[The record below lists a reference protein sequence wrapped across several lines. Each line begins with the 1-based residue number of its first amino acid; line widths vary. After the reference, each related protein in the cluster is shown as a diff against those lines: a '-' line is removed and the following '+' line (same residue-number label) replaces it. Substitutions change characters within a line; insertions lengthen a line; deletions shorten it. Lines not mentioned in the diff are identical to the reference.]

1 MRTGFVILLALC
13 LAVLGIGSSRNTVQS
28 QIASPDFPN
37 GNAAHASI
45 TGEVSTGRV
54 YAEGASYYHVAPLA
68 PAERHAAAGGSG
80 QRRSRAAPERDMG
93 SNVGSNLVP
102 SVTHT
107 CDVKGNPTA
116 FRPYKEG
123 GGKIGTFS
131 IELAQV
137 VAFYVSST
145 VANNSSDR
153 LDNLYVKFQFS
164 HVNRG
169 ILATVLAPMS
179 GLQDED
185 DETNADEEE
194 LRERLEPWDAEPGA
208 ERTFKVPVATTFPGD
223 GWILKCTVMQ
233 RGGGFLDSGLGASHQ
248 ELTEPLETPFS
259 IDEVPNHET
268 IRQDSDPYTFEQCQA
283 TVHGSD
289 ITFSL
294 EITGSLQPGTSSTLH
309 GYVRIYQDGAI
320 YDSNGDIA
328 AENTTSHKGISL
340 IYVRYDKLS
349 THHLDSETVDIS
361 DWADGDYTF
370 DCVMT
375 VDNFGKKLANSVK
388 LVHSC
393 QAYHQSALIAACL
406 VNISIVYSDH
416 EYPLFIRSCTF
427 SVSDGVATSAC
438 GEPDGVIVPPD
449 PRWGKLIIDPPLL
462 GHQGGDAT
470 VRVYTLEP
478 TNPEYAISAPAIY
491 AVIPE
496 EIVVPGASDQ
506 WDGSVAPCETAAV
519 VGPDYT
525 EYCWQA
531 TFEGVP
537 QNASFDTDADGVVV
551 FKELAYA
558 VKVASDR
565 ITGAAPESLFRVAG
579 RSPFSSDRALLEAL
593 YDATGGEN
601 WHSET
606 AADRD
611 TTKAWLT
618 LRDVGD
624 WYGVTVDGGQ
634 RVTRLELGRNY
645 LKGGLPDELGY
656 LEHLEHLDLHAN
668 NLVKAGIEFG
678 NDWTG
683 LSGSIPRSLGR
694 LGQLTLLDLSF
705 NSLGGAI
712 PIELASLKSLDTLDL
727 SGNRLSGEIPP
738 ELGALKGLEI
748 LDLSDNRLSGEIPAE
763 LTLLT
768 NLRYLGLSDNRFTG
782 CIPAALRNVPSSDL
796 DDLDIPYCEDAPS
809 EMASFAH
816 NTALDF
822 DGLSDAGNDYPNG
835 IWSDGTTLWVAD
847 VGVEKLYAYDLA
859 TGARIP
865 SKELDT
871 LESAGNTNPRGI
883 WSDGTTIWVTDYS
896 DDKIYAYN
904 LVTGARIEGQDFNTL
919 DGAGNNKPL
928 GLWSYGATMW
938 VADSGEEKLFAY
950 DLTTKARIP
959 SKDFDTLEGADNQS
973 PEGLWSDGTTMW
985 VSDYTEEKIY
995 AYDLATTLRVPSKD
1009 YDALSAA
1016 GNTDP
1021 VGIWSDGKTM
1031 WVADETGAKI
1041 YAYGTASP
1049 LGRPAG
1055 LTATTGAES
1064 GEVVLRWTPAAA
1076 ATVHWIYFQKADG
1089 TGGHWPTALAGDA
1102 TTATITGLDVG
1113 QEYEFWVRAGQEQAA
1128 GTTHRSEWSNAAQA
1142 TSGGVVAT
1150 SDDGAFARNFGQD
1163 FAFGGSNLPR
1173 GVWSDGTTMW
1183 VADGADRKIY
1193 AYDLASQ
1200 ARDHGKD
1207 FNALRDALN
1216 HDLRGIWS
1224 DGTTM
1229 WVTDQD
1235 RGRIYAYDLLSTE
1248 RDDGK
1253 DFNTLET
1260 AGNSSPVGI
1269 WSDGATMWVADQ
1281 NSGKIYAY
1289 NLASKAREPNKDFDT
1304 LEAAGNDDPQGLWS
1318 DGTTMWVVDE
1328 ADAKVYAYDL
1338 ASKVQEPSRDFN
1350 TLLDA
1355 FNHEPRGLW
1364 SDGMTMWVADE
1375 ANDKIYAYHLA
1386 SKARDSSGDL
1396 HNLRGALPRY
1406 AQDIWSDGTTMWVA
1420 DEADH
1425 KLYAYD
1431 LASKARE
1438 ASKDFNTLLDAGNR
1452 YPSSIWSD
1460 GTTMWVAD
1468 QLHGKIYAYDMV
1480 NKTRDTS
1487 KDFNT
1492 PSASRHSNLTGIW
1505 SNGTTMWLTHTTGD
1519 KLYAYDLASK
1529 ARDVSKDFG
1538 APDAAARSPQGFWS
1552 DGTTMW
1558 IADRSAVI
1566 YAYDLD
1572 NQVRDPSKDFNT
1584 LRAAG
1589 NRNPRGLW
1597 SDGTTMWVQDEADDK
1612 IYAYDL
1618 VSKAREPGSDFGVL
1632 RGNGDHDPRG
1642 IWSDG
1647 TTMWVADHFDYWIY
1661 AYDLVS
1667 KARDPSRD
1675 LYNLP
1680 VLEYGIWSD
1689 GTTMWVT
1696 EWHNNGKI
1704 SAYDLASKALDPSK
1718 DFNTLDAAG
1727 NNNPRGLW
1735 SDGTTMWVTDHQIG
1749 GTIYAYDLASK
1760 ARDPSKDFNTHL
1772 GDGHDD
1778 PVALWSDRVTMW
1790 VADAREDKIFAY
1802 DLASKARDASKDFN
1816 TLDAAGN
1823 NHPRDIWSD
1832 GTTMWVTDASDRKI
1846 YAYNMPGGAQT
1857 SDRALL
1863 VALYN
1868 ATGGPNWT
1876 NNANW
1881 LSSEPLNEWHGVN
1894 TDDSGHVN
1902 GLELHNNQLMG
1913 SIPSALGN
1921 LSDLEQLRLND
1932 NQLTGGI
1939 PASLG
1944 SLSNL
1949 TRLDLDDNQLVG
1961 EIPQELG
1968 NLSNLTHLDLND
1980 NQLTGSI
1987 PTWLSNFS
1995 NLEFLNLGGNQFTGP
2010 VPAWL
2015 SNLSNFEVVSL
2026 WGNQLTGSIPAQLA
2040 NLSNLEVLSLG
2051 GNQFIGEIPSQLGN
2065 LSNLTWLDLDDNQ
2078 LVGEIPQEL
2087 GNLSNLTHLD
2097 LNDNQLTGS
2106 IPTWLSNFSNLEF
2119 LNLGGNQFTGPV
2131 PAWLGNLSNLEVLSL
2146 WRNQLTGSI
2155 PPQLG
2160 NLSNLEVLSLGGN
2173 QFTGEIPSRL
2183 GNLSNLMFLR
2193 LWGNQLTGA
2202 IPATFG
2208 GLSSLEEL
2216 SLSGNQLSGTLPS
2229 ALGNL
2234 ANLTGLYLWQNQLTG
2249 PIPASLGD
2257 LTKLEVL
2264 HFQENQLSG
2273 EIPTSLGNLANL
2285 THIDLDHNQF
2295 TGEIPTSLG
2304 NLANLTK
2311 FDLSN
2316 NRLSGGVPVWLGGLT
2331 NLTYLDLDVNQLTG
2345 EIPRQL
2351 GNLVKLEHL
2360 DLDHNMLTGQIPEE
2374 LTSLANLAYLYLA
2387 GNQLTGCIPVGL
2399 QDVPSNDFGALGL
2412 PFCAATG
2419 VGTGA
2424 SGEVPT
2430 DQTVATIVFGYPSWE
2445 SVQLQTRIAQYIV
2458 EKGYSY
2464 HTDVIHGDTAPLISA
2479 LRSGDVDVLMEFW
2492 LPRQQEAWS
2501 AIQQDGSALSLGESL
2516 GPHWQSAFVIPAY
2529 LQEQYPALDNVEDL
2543 KNVRYRS
2550 LFDTATSGGK
2560 ARLISCV
2567 RGWEC
2572 EIDNAAQVEGYGL
2585 SDHVEIFNPA
2595 SGSALDADLLDAYD
2609 NREPWLGFQWGTSG
2623 PALRLD
2629 LVRLNEPPYSDEC
2642 WSTTKACAYED
2653 STILIASNPDL
2664 PNSAPDVTAMLRKW
2678 DFGIDTVYKDI
2689 ARWRFDNPNA
2699 DIDAAALWWL
2709 NNRSSVWGQW
2719 VTDTAAASI
2728 LAASGAGEIPVG
2740 WQ

>member
-1 MRTGFVILLALC
+1 MRTGFVVLLALC
-13 LAVLGIGSSRNTVQS
+13 LAVLGIGSSLNAVQA
-28 QIASPDFPN
+28 QIASPDFPTATN
-37 GNAAHASI
+37 FAPSQSVGGQAGQDPEVVVTCTVDPGKPDAYLQYKKKETTAEDPRII
-45 TGEVSTGRV
+45 TERTPGDS
-54 YAEGASYYHVAPLA
+54 EGFVVKAVVENRTSQTL
-68 PAERHAAAGGSG
+68 SG
-80 QRRSRAAPERDMG
+80 VFVKVE
-93 SNVGSNLVP
+93 
-102 SVTHT
+102 VTHQDRGLVLEKDGT
-107 CDVKGNPTA
+107 KQA
-116 FRPYKEG
+116 KFR
-123 GGKIGTFS
+123 
-131 IELAQV
+131 L
-137 VAFYVSST
+137 
-145 VANNSSDR
+145 
-153 LDNLYVKFQFS
+153 
-164 HVNRG
+164 
-169 ILATVLAPMS
+169 
-179 GLQDED
+179 
-185 DETNADEEE
+185 
-194 LRERLEPWDAEPGA
+194 PGS
-208 ERTFKVPVATTFPGD
+208 E
-223 GWILKCTVMQ
+223 
-233 RGGGFLDSGLGASHQ
+233 
-248 ELTEPLETPFS
+248 
-259 IDEVPNHET
+259 
-268 IRQDSDPYTFEQCQA
+268 
-283 TVHGSD
+283 
-289 ITFSL
+289 
-294 EITGSLQPGTSSTLH
+294 
-309 GYVRIYQDGAI
+309 
-320 YDSNGDIA
+320 
-328 AENTTSHKGISL
+328 
-340 IYVRYDKLS
+340 
-349 THHLDSETVDIS
+349 ETVDIS
-361 DWADGDYTF
+361 AGQEETFASYYIFSAYPGSGWSATCEARRHRSLFFDESLDVDAEEFAIAENTTALDYEFSSCNVSKETDGSVRFDISATGVPRAGDELYAKVVLYKNGREVDQVRGKLKRLLNKNPKKTWQGTLRWLAEDIDEPGPHTY
-370 DCVMT
+370 DCVLLYHNNLNT
-375 VDNFGKKLANSVK
+375 LANK
-388 LVHSC
+388 LTLVEACSKYSKVPIVGSKAQVAC
-393 QAYHQSALIAACL
+393 LAFLIAADAVDEDGNETEL
-406 VNISIVYSDH
+406 SNRKKTLFQYPIV
-416 EYPLFIRSCTF
+416 IRSDTYPA
-427 SVSDGVATSAC
+427 SGDVATSVG
-438 GEPDGVIVPPD
+438 GEPDGVIVRLD
-449 PRWGKLIIDPPLL
+449 PRWGKLIVDPPLL

-478 TNPEYAISAPAIY
+478 TNPESAISAPAIY

-496 EIVVPGASDQ
+496 EIVVPGASDR

-537 QNASFDTDADGVVV
+537 QNASFDTNADGVVV

-565 ITGAAPESLFRVAG
+565 IMGAAPESLFRVAG

-593 YDATGGEN
+593 YEAAGGEN
-601 WHSET
+601 WRSET

-624 WYGVTVDGGQ
+624 WYGVTVDGDQ

-645 LKGGLPDELGY
+645 LKGGLPDEVGY

-678 NDWTG
+678 NNWTG

-727 SGNRLSGEIPP
+727 SVNRLSGEIPP

-809 EMASFAH
+809 ETASFAH

-835 IWSDGTTLWVAD
+835 IWSDGTTLWVVD

-928 GLWSYGATMW
+928 GLWSDGATMW

-950 DLTTKARIP
+950 GLTTKARIP

-995 AYDLATTLRVPSKD
+995 AYDLATTLRVPSLD
-1009 YDALSAA
+1009 YDVLSAT

-1021 VGIWSDGKTM
+1021 VGIWSDGETM

-1089 TGGHWPTALAGDA
+1089 TGGGHWPTALAGAA
-1102 TTATITGLDVG
+1102 TTATISGLDVG

-1142 TSGGVVAT
+1142 TSGGVVAALG
-1150 SDDGAFARNFGQD
+1150 DGGFARNFGQD

-1183 VADGADRKIY
+1183 VADGADGKVY

-1216 HDLRGIWS
+1216 HDPRGIWS

-1289 NLASKAREPNKDFDT
+1289 NLASKAREANKDFDT

-1318 DGTTMWVVDE
+1318 DGTTMWVVDK

-1350 TLLDA
+1350 TLGDA

-1364 SDGMTMWVADE
+1364 SDGTTMWVADE

-1386 SKARDSSGDL
+1386 NKAWDASKDLHALRGGVNDYPSGLWSDGTTMWVAGQSDGKIYAYGLATKARDASNDFNTLRDAGNDYPNGLWSDGTTMWVADLFDGNIYAYDMASKARDPSKDFDTLDTATRSSQGFWSDGTTMWVAGQSDGKIYAYDTVTKARDPSKDFDTL
-1396 HNLRGALPRY
+1396 GASGNNSP
-1406 AQDIWSDGTTMWVA
+1406 QGIWSDGTTMWVA
-1420 DEADH
+1420 DLFDEI
-1425 KLYAYD
+1425 YAYD
-1431 LASKARE
+1431 LATKARDP
-1438 ASKDFNTLLDAGNR
+1438 SKDFRTLRAAGNIH
-1452 YPSSIWSD
+1452 PHDMWSD
-1460 GTTMWVAD
+1460 GTTMWVTEW
-1468 QLHGKIYAYDMV
+1468 H
-1480 NKTRDTS
+1480 N
-1487 KDFNT
+1487 
-1492 PSASRHSNLTGIW
+1492 
-1505 SNGTTMWLTHTTGD
+1505 NG
-1519 KLYAYDLASK
+1519 
-1529 ARDVSKDFG
+1529 
-1538 APDAAARSPQGFWS
+1538 
-1552 DGTTMW
+1552 
-1558 IADRSAVI
+1558 
-1566 YAYDLD
+1566 
-1572 NQVRDPSKDFNT
+1572 
-1584 LRAAG
+1584 
-1589 NRNPRGLW
+1589 
-1597 SDGTTMWVQDEADDK
+1597 K

-1894 TDDSGHVN
+1894 TDDSGHVT
-1902 GLELHNNQLMG
+1902 ELNLDANELTGQM
-1913 SIPSALGN
+1913 PPELGDIEN
-1921 LSDLEQLRLND
+1921 LSKLYLHRN
-1932 NQLTGGI
+1932 
-1939 PASLG
+1939 
-1944 SLSNL
+1944 NL
-1949 TRLDLDDNQLVG
+1949 T
-1961 EIPQELG
+1961 
-1968 NLSNLTHLDLND
+1968 
-1980 NQLTGSI
+1980 
-1987 PTWLSNFS
+1987 
-1995 NLEFLNLGGNQFTGP
+1995 
-2010 VPAWL
+2010 
-2015 SNLSNFEVVSL
+2015 
-2026 WGNQLTGSIPAQLA
+2026 
-2040 NLSNLEVLSLG
+2040 EVLPES
-2051 GNQFIGEIPSQLGN
+2051 
-2065 LSNLTWLDLDDNQ
+2065 
-2078 LVGEIPQEL
+2078 
-2087 GNLSNLTHLD
+2087 
-2097 LNDNQLTGS
+2097 
-2106 IPTWLSNFSNLEF
+2106 
-2119 LNLGGNQFTGPV
+2119 
-2131 PAWLGNLSNLEVLSL
+2131 
-2146 WRNQLTGSI
+2146 
-2155 PPQLG
+2155 LG

-2173 QFTGEIPSRL
+2173 QFTGTMPSSL
-2183 GNLSNLMFLR
+2183 GSLSNLEMLY
-2193 LWGNQLTGA
+2193 LWGNQLTGTVPNSLGNLTNLTDLSLHRNQLTGPVPSQLGNLSNLEVLSLGDNQLTGV
-2202 IPATFG
+2202 IP
-2208 GLSSLEEL
+2208 SSLG
-2216 SLSGNQLSGTLPS
+2216 SLSNLEMLYLWGNQLTGTVPNSLGNLTNLMQLQLNDNQLTGPVPSQLGNLSNLEVLSLNNNQLTGQIPLQLGNLSNLTHLNLNDNSLLGPVPAWLSNLSNLEALTLDDNQLTGQIPPEWARLTNLRRLDLNENPLGGHIPTWLGNLSGLEYLNLGGSQLSGEIPS
-2229 ALGNL
+2229 QLGNL
-2234 ANLTGLYLWQNQLTG
+2234 ANLQQLSLW
-2249 PIPASLGD
+2249 S
-2257 LTKLEVL
+2257 
-2264 HFQENQLSG
+2264 NQLSG
-2273 EIPTSLGNLANL
+2273 SIPAELGNLANL
-2285 THIDLDHNQF
+2285 GTLSLSGNELS
-2295 TGEIPTSLG
+2295 GSIPSELG
-2304 NLANLTK
+2304 NLANLQQLT
-2311 FDLSN
+2311 LWGN
-2316 NRLSGGVPVWLGGLT
+2316 QLSGS
-2331 NLTYLDLDVNQLTG
+2331 
-2345 EIPRQL
+2345 IPPEL
-2351 GNLVKLEHL
+2351 GNL
-2360 DLDHNMLTGQIPEE
+2360 
-2374 LTSLANLAYLYLA
+2374 ANLGTLSLSGNELSGSIPPELSSLPNLEQLYLS
-2387 GNQLTGCIPVGL
+2387 GNALTGCVPAAL
-2399 QDVPSNDFGALGL
+2399 YDVKENDLSDLGL
-2412 PFCAATG
+2412 PDCGDASTVPEVASVDQPTFTIVNRDLEYGYEIVLSSGWEQEKEGRYNRSSPWGQILISSQRLQDGYTLEHFSQAVLSGLRGDWWSTASLLEVVSIQEVTTG
-2419 VGTGA
+2419 
-2424 SGEVPT
+2424 
-2430 DQTVATIVFGYPSWE
+2430 DQTTHRLRYRVQESPEYCVVDVEELIAISEALSGSPEGFRVRAWMCEADVASHQATREQILDSFGIITKPSTYYRQFISVNGVVVKATDIVEQSTVHAGADIVVAMLSG
-2445 SVQLQTRIAQYIV
+2445 RADIAQCMAGQGAALAIIPRDQPV
-2458 EKGYSY
+2458 TTIPEFAHLKGQSDFTGRPYDSFQLRGLGGTRGQPVSAAGEEQLLDSWGPEQPY
-2464 HTDVIHGDTAPLISA
+2464 YPYRGLVAVHVFAGGIQSICFTEADDEQWRRFYDDAVDAGLYPGTHMMANGEEFFAVFSTGYFEVTDAFGADSDRGTLETSFPE
-2479 LRSGDVDVLMEFW
+2479 EF
-2492 LPRQQEAWS
+2492 E
-2501 AIQQDGSALSLGESL
+2501 
-2516 GPHWQSAFVIPAY
+2516 
-2529 LQEQYPALDNVEDL
+2529 
-2543 KNVRYRS
+2543 
-2550 LFDTATSGGK
+2550 
-2560 ARLISCV
+2560 
-2567 RGWEC
+2567 
-2572 EIDNAAQVEGYGL
+2572 
-2585 SDHVEIFNPA
+2585 
-2595 SGSALDADLLDAYD
+2595 ALDAIYGGA
-2609 NREPWLGFQWGTSG
+2609 
-2623 PALRLD
+2623 
-2629 LVRLNEPPYSDEC
+2629 
-2642 WSTTKACAYED
+2642 
-2653 STILIASNPDL
+2653 
-2664 PNSAPDVTAMLRKW
+2664 
-2678 DFGIDTVYKDI
+2678 
-2689 ARWRFDNPNA
+2689 
-2699 DIDAAALWWL
+2699 
-2709 NNRSSVWGQW
+2709 
-2719 VTDTAAASI
+2719 I
-2728 LAASGAGEIPVG
+2728 LAEKYRELVPP
-2740 WQ
+2740 

>member
-1 MRTGFVILLALC
+1 MRTGFVVLLALC
-13 LAVLGIGSSRNTVQS
+13 LAVLGIGSSLNAVQA

-45 TGEVSTGRV
+45 TGEVSTGKV
-54 YAEGASYYHVAPLA
+54 YAEGASYYHVGLLA
-68 PAERHAAAGGSG
+68 SADHHAAAGGSG
-80 QRRSRAAPERDMG
+80 QRRSLVAPERDMG

-107 CDVKGNPTA
+107 CDVEGNPTA
-116 FRPYKEG
+116 FRPYKEVD
-123 GGKIGTFS
+123 TLL

-137 VAFYVSST
+137 DAFYVSST

-153 LDNLYVKFQFS
+153 LDNLYVKFQLS

-179 GLQDED
+179 RLQDED

-208 ERTFKVPVATTFPGD
+208 ERTFKVPFATTYPGD

-233 RGGGFLDSGLGASHQ
+233 RGGGFLNSGFRASHQ

-259 IDEVPNHET
+259 IAEVPKHQT
-268 IRQDSDPYTFEQCQA
+268 IRHDFKPYIFKQCQA
-283 TVHGSD
+283 TVDGSD
-289 ITFSL
+289 ITFTL
-294 EITGSLQPGTSSTLH
+294 EITGSVQYLSTLH

-320 YDSNGDIA
+320 YDANGDIA
-328 AENTTSHKGISL
+328 AENTPSHKGILL
-340 IYVRYDKLS
+340 IDVPDDESSK
-349 THHLDSETVDIS
+349 HHLDSETIDIS

-370 DCVMT
+370 DCIMT
-375 VDNFGKKLANSVK
+375 VDHFGEKLANSVK
-388 LVHSC
+388 LVQSC

-406 VNISIVYSDH
+406 VNISIVYSDR

-427 SVSDGVATSAC
+427 SVSDGVATPAC

-449 PRWGKLIIDPPLL
+449 PRWGKLIVDPPLL
-462 GHQGGDAT
+462 EHQGGDAT

-478 TNPEYAISAPAIY
+478 TNPEYTISAPAIY

-496 EIVVPGASDQ
+496 EIVVPGASDR

-537 QNASFDTDADGVVV
+537 QNASFDTNADGVVV

-565 ITGAAPESLFRVAG
+565 IMGAAPESLFRVAG

-593 YDATGGEN
+593 YEAAGGEN
-601 WHSET
+601 WRSET

-624 WYGVTVDGGQ
+624 WYGVTVDGDQ

-645 LKGGLPDELGY
+645 LKGGLPDEVGY

-678 NDWTG
+678 NNWTG

-727 SGNRLSGEIPP
+727 SVNRLSGEIPP

-809 EMASFAH
+809 ETASFAH

-835 IWSDGTTLWVAD
+835 IWSDGTTLWVVD

-995 AYDLATTLRVPSKD
+995 AYDLATTLRVPSLD
-1009 YDALSAA
+1009 YDVLSAT

-1021 VGIWSDGKTM
+1021 VGIWSDGETM

-1089 TGGHWPTALAGDA
+1089 TGGGHWPTALAGAA
-1102 TTATITGLDVG
+1102 TTATISGLDVG

-1142 TSGGVVAT
+1142 TSGGVVAALG
-1150 SDDGAFARNFGQD
+1150 DGAFARNLAQD
-1163 FAFGGSNLPR
+1163 FTFGDSNLPR

-1183 VADGADRKIY
+1183 VADGADGKVY

-1200 ARDHGKD
+1200 ARDYGKD

-1216 HDLRGIWS
+1216 HDPRGIWS

-1289 NLASKAREPNKDFDT
+1289 NLASKAREANKDFDT

-1318 DGTTMWVVDE
+1318 DGTTMWVVDK
-1328 ADAKVYAYDL
+1328 ADTKVYAYDL

-1350 TLLDA
+1350 TLGDA

-1364 SDGMTMWVADE
+1364 SDGTTMWVADE

-1386 SKARDSSGDL
+1386 NKAWDASKDLHALRGGVNDYPSGLWSDGTTMWVAGQSDGKIYAYGLATKARDASNDFNTLRDAGNDYPNGLWSDGTTMWVADLFDGNIYAYDMASKARDPSKDFDTLDTATRSSQGFWSDGTTMWVAGQSDGKIYAYDTVTKARDPSKDFDTL
-1396 HNLRGALPRY
+1396 GASGNNSP
-1406 AQDIWSDGTTMWVA
+1406 QGIWSDGTTMWVA
-1420 DEADH
+1420 DLFDEI
-1425 KLYAYD
+1425 YAYD
-1431 LASKARE
+1431 LATKARDP
-1438 ASKDFNTLLDAGNR
+1438 SKDFRTLRAAGNIH
-1452 YPSSIWSD
+1452 PHDMWSD
-1460 GTTMWVAD
+1460 GTTMWVTEW
-1468 QLHGKIYAYDMV
+1468 H
-1480 NKTRDTS
+1480 N
-1487 KDFNT
+1487 
-1492 PSASRHSNLTGIW
+1492 
-1505 SNGTTMWLTHTTGD
+1505 NG
-1519 KLYAYDLASK
+1519 
-1529 ARDVSKDFG
+1529 
-1538 APDAAARSPQGFWS
+1538 
-1552 DGTTMW
+1552 
-1558 IADRSAVI
+1558 
-1566 YAYDLD
+1566 
-1572 NQVRDPSKDFNT
+1572 
-1584 LRAAG
+1584 
-1589 NRNPRGLW
+1589 
-1597 SDGTTMWVQDEADDK
+1597 K

-1868 ATGGPNWT
+1868 ATGGRTGQTTPIGSA
-1876 NNANW
+1876 ANP
-1881 LSSEPLNEWHGVN
+1881 SM
-1894 TDDSGHVN
+1894 SGT
-1902 GLELHNNQLMG
+1902 
-1913 SIPSALGN
+1913 A
-1921 LSDLEQLRLND
+1921 
-1932 NQLTGGI
+1932 
-1939 PASLG
+1939 
-1944 SLSNL
+1944 
-1949 TRLDLDDNQLVG
+1949 
-1961 EIPQELG
+1961 
-1968 NLSNLTHLDLND
+1968 
-1980 NQLTGSI
+1980 SI
-1987 PTWLSNFS
+1987 PTTAAMSM
-1995 NLEFLNLGGNQFTGP
+1995 
-2010 VPAWL
+2010 
-2015 SNLSNFEVVSL
+2015 
-2026 WGNQLTGSIPAQLA
+2026 
-2040 NLSNLEVLSLG
+2040 
-2051 GNQFIGEIPSQLGN
+2051 
-2065 LSNLTWLDLDDNQ
+2065 
-2078 LVGEIPQEL
+2078 
-2087 GNLSNLTHLD
+2087 D
-2097 LNDNQLTGS
+2097 LNS
-2106 IPTWLSNFSNLEF
+2106 IT
-2119 LNLGGNQFTGPV
+2119 
-2131 PAWLGNLSNLEVLSL
+2131 
-2146 WRNQLTGSI
+2146 
-2155 PPQLG
+2155 
-2160 NLSNLEVLSLGGN
+2160 
-2173 QFTGEIPSRL
+2173 
-2183 GNLSNLMFLR
+2183 
-2193 LWGNQLTGA
+2193 
-2202 IPATFG
+2202 
-2208 GLSSLEEL
+2208 
-2216 SLSGNQLSGTLPS
+2216 
-2229 ALGNL
+2229 
-2234 ANLTGLYLWQNQLTG
+2234 
-2249 PIPASLGD
+2249 
-2257 LTKLEVL
+2257 
-2264 HFQENQLSG
+2264 
-2273 EIPTSLGNLANL
+2273 TS
-2285 THIDLDHNQF
+2285 
-2295 TGEIPTSLG
+2295 
-2304 NLANLTK
+2304 
-2311 FDLSN
+2311 
-2316 NRLSGGVPVWLGGLT
+2316 
-2331 NLTYLDLDVNQLTG
+2331 
-2345 EIPRQL
+2345 
-2351 GNLVKLEHL
+2351 
-2360 DLDHNMLTGQIPEE
+2360 
-2374 LTSLANLAYLYLA
+2374 
-2387 GNQLTGCIPVGL
+2387 
-2399 QDVPSNDFGALGL
+2399 
-2412 PFCAATG
+2412 
-2419 VGTGA
+2419 
-2424 SGEVPT
+2424 
-2430 DQTVATIVFGYPSWE
+2430 
-2445 SVQLQTRIAQYIV
+2445 
-2458 EKGYSY
+2458 
-2464 HTDVIHGDTAPLISA
+2464 
-2479 LRSGDVDVLMEFW
+2479 
-2492 LPRQQEAWS
+2492 
-2501 AIQQDGSALSLGESL
+2501 
-2516 GPHWQSAFVIPAY
+2516 
-2529 LQEQYPALDNVEDL
+2529 
-2543 KNVRYRS
+2543 
-2550 LFDTATSGGK
+2550 
-2560 ARLISCV
+2560 
-2567 RGWEC
+2567 
-2572 EIDNAAQVEGYGL
+2572 
-2585 SDHVEIFNPA
+2585 
-2595 SGSALDADLLDAYD
+2595 
-2609 NREPWLGFQWGTSG
+2609 
-2623 PALRLD
+2623 
-2629 LVRLNEPPYSDEC
+2629 
-2642 WSTTKACAYED
+2642 
-2653 STILIASNPDL
+2653 
-2664 PNSAPDVTAMLRKW
+2664 
-2678 DFGIDTVYKDI
+2678 
-2689 ARWRFDNPNA
+2689 
-2699 DIDAAALWWL
+2699 
-2709 NNRSSVWGQW
+2709 
-2719 VTDTAAASI
+2719 
-2728 LAASGAGEIPVG
+2728 
-2740 WQ
+2740 